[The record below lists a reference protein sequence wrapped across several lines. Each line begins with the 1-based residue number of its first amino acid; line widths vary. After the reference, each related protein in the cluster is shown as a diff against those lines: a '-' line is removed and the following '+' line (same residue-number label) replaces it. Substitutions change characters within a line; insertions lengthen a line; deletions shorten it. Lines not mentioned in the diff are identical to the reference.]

1 MDSSSAELSQS
12 GQHDAHEMFISALNG
27 IHNSLTAHAL
37 ERKKLPACPWEG
49 EHMLEHLH
57 EHAEQPSGARVP
69 NRAVDHV
76 AQCPCVIH
84 RTFCGRLQSSVTC
97 LACSKSTHTREPFL
111 DLSLQVYPMETNEPD
126 DSKKKRTVAAD
137 SKKREKGTPV
147 AETSAQS
154 LYASLLRYCAKEQL
168 PEASYRCS
176 HCLQSSKATKQL
188 HLYQLPPVLC
198 IQLKR
203 YEHGIGASKV
213 DARVHFPLVLDVR
226 ECCTGAQETDESM
239 DPFAYAYDLFTVVV
253 HEGTLTSGHYTN
265 FSKWRDA
272 WYRYDDDK
280 VTRASIAQVLE
291 ARAYQLF
298 YLRRRLRNQPSHGVH
313 THSKSST

>member
-1 MDSSSAELSQS
+1 M
-12 GQHDAHEMFISALNG
+12 
-27 IHNSLTAHAL
+27 
-37 ERKKLPACPWEG
+37 
-49 EHMLEHLH
+49 
-57 EHAEQPSGARVP
+57 
-69 NRAVDHV
+69 
-76 AQCPCVIH
+76 
-84 RTFCGRLQSSVTC
+84 
-97 LACSKSTHTREPFL
+97 
-111 DLSLQVYPMETNEPD
+111 
-126 DSKKKRTVAAD
+126 
-137 SKKREKGTPV
+137 
-147 AETSAQS
+147 
-154 LYASLLRYCAKEQL
+154 
-168 PEASYRCS
+168 
-176 HCLQSSKATKQL
+176 
-188 HLYQLPPVLC
+188 YQLPPVLC

-203 YEHGIGASKV
+203 YEHGIGTSKV

-313 THSKSST
+313 TLSKSST